1 MFTLLNSESL
11 WIGTDMKLFNKIRE
25 QLEQAGIT
33 YKHKVKNRM
42 GQWAGVVQCAEEQ
55 EAQVCL
61 QMRYMNM
68 KFWFT
73 KMNWNRQRKLQ
84 G

>member
-42 GQWAGVVQCAEEQ
+42 GQWAGVGTVRGRTDEIYEYEILVHKNELEQ
-55 EAQVCL
+55 AKKITGL
-61 QMRYMNM
+61 M
-68 KFWFT
+68 
-73 KMNWNRQRKLQ
+73 
-84 G
+84 